1 MDSLLREHHL
11 FLTTWNTNMH
21 NTVITTL
28 YPNPATHYHTKTIF
42 DIGFLFVCVSVCVH
56 LNWSTQPTINMY
68 IYTYIYRIYVY
79 EWVREKCKKN
89 HQHKSLAIFLDCL
102 RIIHYNTHNRH
113 CPSPPFKHTNTLN
126 NIISSPSPHID
137 SALIQQ

>member
-1 MDSLLREHHL
+1 MSE
-11 FLTTWNTNMH
+11 
-21 NTVITTL
+21 
-28 YPNPATHYHTKTIF
+28 
-42 DIGFLFVCVSVCVH
+42 CVK
-56 LNWSTQPTINMY
+56 NA
-68 IYTYIYRIYVY
+68 
-79 EWVREKCKKN
+79 KKN